1 MAVRNA
7 CVDGG
12 FAIEALLMNGGQVVL
27 GHLVE
32 MLGSNDPEAILACL
46 QLIHAMALVSHT
58 TKPVVVER
66 CQSLGICDVL
76 ESLQVRFRFRVMH
89 RPSST
94 PHFISSLNTFL
105 SPTLPLSTEPSPK
118 LSASLQMI

>member
-7 CVDGG
+7 CVDEG
-12 FAIEALLMNGGQVVL
+12 FSIEALLMNGGQVVL

-32 MLGSNDPEAILACL
+32 MLGSKDPEAILACL
-46 QLIHAMALVSHT
+46 QLIRALALVSPT

-76 ESLQVRFRFRVMH
+76 ESLQVRFRFTVMH

-94 PHFISSLNTFL
+94 TPHFL
-105 SPTLPLSTEPSPK
+105 SRTHFCHQPSP
-118 LSASLQMI
+118 